1 MTVNSPVPFEA
12 KDYFDVIK
20 TNNLT
25 ISSESLTIQTYQ
37 LVENLKKAKLLGQD
51 KLFNRLKFYI
61 EASKK
66 QMSLIDTPFN
76 TYVESSLISDYIE
89 KVQPKNSVKIV
100 ELSRYVRVIPDKNMD
115 DIIQAKELKIFD
127 DILILY
133 TDFTNQRNETKAE
146 KAVIARNKDPIAF
159 GVFRDKQQE
168 ISHPKFFVIS
178 DWIDEWCDLNFDKLI
193 NEAVKY
199 GIKDTK
205 GKLTDKELNMRK
217 ILNDYEGLIT
227 DV

>member
-1 MTVNSPVPFEA
+1 MTENSPVPFEA
-12 KDYFDVIK
+12 KDYFQVIK

-25 ISSESLTIQTYQ
+25 ISSESLTVQTYQ

-61 EASKK
+61 DASKK
-66 QMSLIDTPFN
+66 QVQLIDTQFN
-76 TYVESSLISDYIE
+76 TYVESQLISDYIE

-100 ELSRYVRVIPDKNMD
+100 ELSRYVRVIPDKNMN
-115 DIIQAKELKIFD
+115 DIIKAKELNIFD

-159 GVFRDKQQE
+159 GVFRDKKQE

-193 NEAVKY
+193 DEAIKY
-199 GIKDTK
+199 GIEDTK

-217 ILNDYEGLIT
+217 ILADYEGIIT

>member
-1 MTVNSPVPFEA
+1 MTENSPVPFEA
-12 KDYFDVIK
+12 KDYFQVIK

-25 ISSESLTIQTYQ
+25 ISSESLTLQTYQ

-61 EASKK
+61 DASKK
-66 QMSLIDTPFN
+66 QVKLIDTQFN
-76 TYVESSLISDYIE
+76 TYVESNLISDYIE

-115 DIIQAKELKIFD
+115 DIIKAKELNIFD

-159 GVFRDKQQE
+159 GVFRDKVQE

-178 DWIDEWCDLNFDKLI
+178 DWVDEWCDLNFDKLI
-193 NEAVKY
+193 DEAVKY
-199 GIKDTK
+199 GIEDTK

-217 ILNDYEGLIT
+217 ILADYDGLIT